1 MFPFCDFH
9 EPRLHGSQI
18 VSGLVVFVAC
28 PAIAAALHKIL
39 WLYIQ
44 FSHTVDD
51 NMDVNVTTAIMTIH
65 VGADKSLV
73 SRKEVPGKFQA
84 ESLGLLTGQA
94 RILFISWVKAD
105 DIVMGFN
112 VFPFLVFVIV
122 GVKLLTFFIKREGVA
137 VDSVQII
144 FFPENSIAIRIQN
157 RFLSTLVVLED
168 QVFQSFSIISIFTG
182 EMFQYRYEIHLP
194 FSLQFY
200 AFP

>member
-1 MFPFCDFH
+1 MKMFPFCDFH

-73 SRKEVPGKFQA
+73 FQ
-84 ESLGLLTGQA
+84 ERS
-94 RILFISWVKAD
+94 SW
-105 DIVMGFN
+105 
-112 VFPFLVFVIV
+112 
-122 GVKLLTFFIKREGVA
+122 
-137 VDSVQII
+137 
-144 FFPENSIAIRIQN
+144 
-157 RFLSTLVVLED
+157 
-168 QVFQSFSIISIFTG
+168 
-182 EMFQYRYEIHLP
+182 
-194 FSLQFY
+194 
-200 AFP
+200 